1 MNFGFHRVLL
11 HATNPQFSSNPSEM
25 SDEIT
30 NVGKKGYC
38 LMWGIIGF
46 LLFLV
51 LVLYIYFYNGKF
63 LP

>member
-1 MNFGFHRVLL
+1 
-11 HATNPQFSSNPSEM
+11 M